1 MSPWYQTRVWI
12 HQAEN
17 AVPQAFHV
25 VTSALGITLKRPGR
39 PEEWG
44 PSKAIT
50 LSRLLLVVF
59 KEDLSKTEVNQKHS
73 VILDSD
79 VVGLDISVKVTDV
92 VELLDCF
99 DHLNENLLKSELI
112 WYSFSIKVLLN
123 WVFSVLRLYCAVIIE
138 VSAFVTPWYALD
150 TLLLKL
156 LVVIQL
162 LLNTFGA
169 LQVTF
174 TGSLDSYLTLLSFF
188 LVILVEVYNA
198 EAATAELLP
207 I

>member
-1 MSPWYQTRVWI
+1 
-12 HQAEN
+12 
-17 AVPQAFHV
+17 
-25 VTSALGITLKRPGR
+25 
-39 PEEWG
+39 
-44 PSKAIT
+44 
-50 LSRLLLVVF
+50 
-59 KEDLSKTEVNQKHS
+59 
-73 VILDSD
+73 
-79 VVGLDISVKVTDV
+79 
-92 VELLDCF
+92 
-99 DHLNENLLKSELI
+99 
-112 WYSFSIKVLLN
+112 
-123 WVFSVLRLYCAVIIE
+123 
-138 VSAFVTPWYALD
+138 LD

-174 TGSLDSYLTLLSFF
+174 TGSLDSYLTPLSFF